1 MFGGGLPSAVAW
13 LGATIGCFGEGHL
26 VADTSAFGGQA
37 NVIFGRRMWTR
48 RLFPTCLFSFASVIL
63 AIMLGVVGLVRLV
76 CRRTVLLRS
85 PGARRAWGRLYGT
98 CMVYSPQGSVGVRF
112 LKHGGGCSA
121 SFPTATTRWPVRVG
135 YDVVVYKALRR
146 GLGAH
151 LQS

>member
-76 CRRTVLLRS
+76 CRRAVLLRS
-85 PGARRAWGRLYGT
+85 PG
-98 CMVYSPQGSVGVRF
+98 SS
-112 LKHGGGCSA
+112 S
-121 SFPTATTRWPVRVG
+121 
-135 YDVVVYKALRR
+135 
-146 GLGAH
+146 GLGTFVRNVH
-151 LQS
+151 GIQSSGERGGEVPRA